1 MYASFYIFVEFPEL
15 PNTITIKATLEMALE
30 NVTEANFAALEEPM
44 KEAFSK
50 SLGVAKTDIYNL
62 TLINSASRSTAMA
75 KIEAY
80 IVASDDT
87 IKDSILDVMK
97 NATFVEGLNANIQ
110 SEIESNPNLE
120 GIGITITKKPDVEI
134 VTGNSN
140 LLHIH
145 FFLVILAYTIVNPKL
160 FLFKFKISVALT
172 TTSTTTTISS
182 TTTIIDTTTTTS
194 TTHTTIATTTATATI
209 PTTMTSTVAE
219 TTTADLGPCGD
230 FQPTQ
235 MTAVNETIPRVNTT
249 IIFSPGYP
257 GVYPNSASCSWM
269 ISAAEGQIVQ
279 LTFLEFDLEYK

>member
-97 NATFVEGLNANIQ
+97 NASFVEGLNSNIQ

-134 VTGNSN
+134 VTGKSK

-145 FFLVILAYTIVNPKL
+145 FFAFSLLIQL
-160 FLFKFKISVALT
+160 LT
-172 TTSTTTTISS
+172 
-182 TTTIIDTTTTTS
+182 
-194 TTHTTIATTTATATI
+194 
-209 PTTMTSTVAE
+209 
-219 TTTADLGPCGD
+219 
-230 FQPTQ
+230 Q
-235 MTAVNETIPRVNTT
+235 
-249 IIFSPGYP
+249 
-257 GVYPNSASCSWM
+257 NSFYLNSKY
-269 ISAAEGQIVQ
+269 Q
-279 LTFLEFDLEYK
+279 